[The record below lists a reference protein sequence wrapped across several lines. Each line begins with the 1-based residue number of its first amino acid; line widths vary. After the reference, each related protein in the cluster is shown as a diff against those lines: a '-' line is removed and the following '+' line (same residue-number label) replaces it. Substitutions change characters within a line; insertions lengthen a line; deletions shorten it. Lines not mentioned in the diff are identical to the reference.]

1 MPKLFK
7 DFLYFSRAER
17 RGILLLIAA
26 ICLGFLAVALIT
38 THRNGAGADATQTAE
53 DAAARLQYEE
63 FIASLQ
69 ETEKPY
75 AARRYPQH
83 DKYAANK
90 REKNDTPPAVLSL
103 FNPNRADSASFRRLG
118 LPAWM
123 AKNIL
128 NYRAK
133 GGKFRRAEDFRKIY
147 GLTDEQYATLS
158 PYIYIAPE
166 DTASNTP
173 RLYTP
178 PRPAAAKSEKYA
190 PGTVINLNLAD
201 TTELKKIPGIGS
213 GLSRLIAGYR
223 QQLGGFYRVEQ
234 LKEINLD
241 TEVLK
246 EWFSANPADIRR
258 INLNRAGVERL
269 RSHPYINF
277 YQARAIVEHRKKKG
291 KLTSLKPFALYEEFT
306 EEDLERISHYVCFD

>member
-7 DFLYFSRAER
+7 DFFYFSRTER

-26 ICLGFLAVALIT
+26 ICLGFLAVAHIT
-38 THRNGAGADATQTAE
+38 AHRDGAGMHITETAE
-53 DAAARLQYEE
+53 DTAARLQYEE

-69 ETEKPY
+69 EMDKSHTE
-75 AARRYPQH
+75 RYRQRN
-83 DKYAANK
+83 KYAANERK
-90 REKNDTPPAVLSL
+90 KSDTPPPVLSL
-103 FNPNRADSASFRRLG
+103 FNPNTADSASFRRLG

-123 AKNIL
+123 VKNIL

-178 PRPAAAKSEKYA
+178 QPALAKSEKYA
-190 PGTVINLNLAD
+190 AGTVINLNLAD

-223 QQLGGFYRVEQ
+223 QQLGGFYQVEQ
-234 LKEINLD
+234 LREINLD
-241 TEVLK
+241 TEMLK
-246 EWFSANPADIRR
+246 DWFSTNPADIRR

-277 YQARAIVEHRKKKG
+277 YQAKAIVEHRKKKG

-306 EEDLERISHYVCFD
+306 EEDLERISHYVCFE